1 MPQGDM
7 TERNFSYS
15 SKLTIL
21 FIATFFIR
29 TFPQTPPP
37 SPDGPSGS
45 CVLNFTSYPFQPTGE
60 CISHVGQRINMW
72 GSYPT
77 NLCCRNVLPVM
88 SQALAIHVIKTQ
100 GQGSVF
106 LAQEE
111 WQNCNGP
118 SHMQQNL
125 SEQHCSFDDLNSR
138 SSQCS
143 LTTLSGLRQDQPFLD
158 ALSNCSQFGNAF
170 DNVCRKCTGAF
181 SALREYLLKKYDVN
195 ENKTE
200 TAICGVAAMI
210 SIAAA
215 NMNGSF
221 SVDIDYIRCLS
232 MLDTFEP
239 GYIKLKYSLVEA
251 IFSILIAI
259 TAVMLI
265 ILLIKYVSKKKP
277 KKPVQSGPITTW
289 SGLYRFSKAEIENA
303 INFERKDL
311 GRGSAGQVYK
321 GVLPSG
327 QVVAIKHINKSNTSD
342 SFTREVE
349 GLSRIR
355 HPNLVCLFG
364 CCVEDGE
371 QFLVYEYCA
380 AGNLAQHLLR
390 NDPVLTWERRVKI
403 LRDCALALRYLH
415 HYIDGCIV
423 HRDIKLTNILL
434 TENLDPKLSDFGLA
448 KMLGMEESKVF
459 TDVRGTI
466 GYMDPEYMTNAK
478 LTCASDVYSFGIVS
492 LQLLSGQKV
501 FELDLDARDQLTR
514 KAKDI
519 SMNKRPPEDLE
530 DPRLNGNVNK
540 VDFESILQ
548 VAVLCVAKSSK
559 GRPTIDLVYEEM
571 DKAWKNT
578 LADMITTMSLI
589 LLVNV
594 AAFGLVMAVT
604 VFLLGEAKRV
614 SAVGWMCAVFNIAVF
629 AAPLSIMRQV
639 IRTNSVEY
647 MPFSLSFFLTLCAT
661 MWFFYGLFTKDYYI
675 ALPNVLGFLL
685 GVAQM
690 ILYLTYKNS
699 GKNDAENK
707 GSQEM
712 KKFMGRNRPKLMRS

>member
-29 TFPQTPPP
+29 TFSQTPST

-60 CISHVGQRINMW
+60 CIGHVGPRINMW

-118 SHMQQNL
+118 LHMQQIL
-125 SEQHCSFDDLNSR
+125 SAQHCGFDDLNSR

-143 LTTLSGLRQDQPFLD
+143 GTTLSGLRQDQPFQD

-181 SALREYLLKKYDVN
+181 SALRDYLLKKYNVKD

-239 GYIKLKYSLVEA
+239 DYIKLKYSLVEA
-251 IFSILIAI
+251 ILSILIAI

-548 VAVLCVAKSSK
+548 IAVLCVAKSSK

-578 LADMITTMSLI
+578 LADMK
-589 LLVNV
+589 
-594 AAFGLVMAVT
+594 
-604 VFLLGEAKRV
+604 AKKGISS
-614 SAVGWMCAVFNIAVF
+614 SAT
-629 AAPLSIMRQV
+629 PLSISSDV
-639 IRTNSVEY
+639 FSV
-647 MPFSLSFFLTLCAT
+647 
-661 MWFFYGLFTKDYYI
+661 
-675 ALPNVLGFLL
+675 
-685 GVAQM
+685 
-690 ILYLTYKNS
+690 
-699 GKNDAENK
+699 
-707 GSQEM
+707 
-712 KKFMGRNRPKLMRS
+712 

>member
-15 SKLTIL
+15 SKPTIL

-29 TFPQTPPP
+29 TFSQTPPP

-88 SQALAIHVIKTQ
+88 SQALAIHAIKTQ

-111 WQNCNGP
+111 WQNCNG
-118 SHMQQNL
+118 SLHMRQNL
-125 SEQHCSFDDLNSR
+125 SSQQCGFDDLNSG
-138 SSQCS
+138 SSRCS
-143 LTTLSGLRQDQPFLD
+143 RTTLSGLRQDQRFLD

-181 SALREYLLKKYDVN
+181 SALREHLLRKYDVKDV
-195 ENKTE
+195 NKTE

-251 IFSILIAI
+251 IVSILIAI
-259 TAVMLI
+259 AAVMLI
-265 ILLIKYVSKKKP
+265 ILLIKYVGKKKP

-327 QVVAIKHINKSNTSD
+327 QVVAIKHINKSSTSD

-514 KAKDI
+514 KVHPT
-519 SMNKRPPEDLE
+519 SFV
-530 DPRLNGNVNK
+530 PRAREREK
-540 VDFESILQ
+540 ERD
-548 VAVLCVAKSSK
+548 
-559 GRPTIDLVYEEM
+559 
-571 DKAWKNT
+571 
-578 LADMITTMSLI
+578 
-589 LLVNV
+589 
-594 AAFGLVMAVT
+594 
-604 VFLLGEAKRV
+604 
-614 SAVGWMCAVFNIAVF
+614 
-629 AAPLSIMRQV
+629 
-639 IRTNSVEY
+639 
-647 MPFSLSFFLTLCAT
+647 
-661 MWFFYGLFTKDYYI
+661 
-675 ALPNVLGFLL
+675 
-685 GVAQM
+685 
-690 ILYLTYKNS
+690 
-699 GKNDAENK
+699 
-707 GSQEM
+707 
-712 KKFMGRNRPKLMRS
+712 